1 MRNIRTDL
9 AVEAHEARY
18 GDALCDGV
26 TKNFSNVCGFE
37 VTELNISEK
46 AAAELGKPKGTYL
59 SAEFGRLWQDSDEA
73 AERAARLICA
83 LISRLAPSG
92 DGCVL
97 VAGLGNERITPDAVG
112 PKSVKML
119 TVTRHVKRLD
129 PGLYSRLGFGECA
142 AIIPGVLGDTGIES
156 ADIIRG
162 AAEAV
167 RPRCIIAIDAL
178 SSRRMARMAT
188 TVQVSAAGIAPGSG
202 VNNRRAAISQETM
215 GCPVISVGFPTVVDA
230 VTLTLDMLEE
240 AGIEEEKLDAA
251 AELLSESGRRSL
263 FVAPKD
269 CDMITE
275 CLANVASKAINIF
288 VHGVQEAL

>member
-73 AERAARLICA
+73 AERAAQLICA

-215 GCPVISVGFPTVVDA
+215 GCPVTSVGFPTVVDA

-288 VHGVQEAL
+288 VHGVQGAL

>member
-73 AERAARLICA
+73 AERTARLICA

-119 TVTRHVKRLD
+119 TVTRHVKCLD

-178 SSRRMARMAT
+178 SLRRMARMAT

-288 VHGVQEAL
+288 VHGVQGAL

>member
-59 SAEFGRLWQDSDEA
+59 SAEFGRLWQDSDEE

-288 VHGVQEAL
+288 VHGVQGAL

>member
-240 AGIEEEKLDAA
+240 AGIEEEKLDAV

-288 VHGVQEAL
+288 VHGVQGAL

>member
-288 VHGVQEAL
+288 VHGVQGAL

>member
-26 TKNFSNVCGFE
+26 TKKFSNICGFE

-46 AAAELGKPKGTYL
+46 AAAELGKPKGIYL

-73 AERAARLICA
+73 AERASRLICA

-97 VAGLGNERITPDAVG
+97 VAGLGNDRITPDAVG
-112 PKSVKML
+112 PKAVKML

-129 PGLYSRLGFGECA
+129 PGLYARLGFGECA

-162 AAEAV
+162 ASEAV

-202 VNNRRAAISQETM
+202 VNNRRASISQETM

-240 AGIEEEKLDAA
+240 AGIDGEKLDAA

-275 CLANVASKAINIF
+275 CLANVASKAVNMF
-288 VHGVQEAL
+288 VHGVQGAL

>member
-73 AERAARLICA
+73 AERAAQLICA

-269 CDMITE
+269 CDMTTE

-288 VHGVQEAL
+288 VHGVQGAL

>member
-215 GCPVISVGFPTVVDA
+215 GCPVIFVGFPTVVDA

-288 VHGVQEAL
+288 VHGVQGAL

>member
-26 TKNFSNVCGFE
+26 TKSFSSICGFE

-46 AAAELGKPKGTYL
+46 AAAELGKPKGLYL
-59 SAEFGRLWQDSDEA
+59 SAGFGRLWQDSDEA
-73 AERAARLICA
+73 AERAARLICS
-83 LISRLAPSG
+83 LIGRLAPSG

-97 VAGLGNERITPDAVG
+97 VAGLGNDRIIPDAVG

-240 AGIEEEKLDAA
+240 AGIEDEKLDAA

-269 CDMITE
+269 CDIITD
-275 CLANVASKAINIF
+275 CLAGVASRAVNMF
-288 VHGVQEAL
+288 VHGA

>member
-46 AAAELGKPKGTYL
+46 AATELGKPKGTYL

-73 AERAARLICA
+73 AERAAQLICA

-288 VHGVQEAL
+288 VHGVQGAL

>member
-202 VNNRRAAISQETM
+202 VNNRRASISQETM

-288 VHGVQEAL
+288 VHGVQGAL

>member
-251 AELLSESGRRSL
+251 AELLSESGRRSR

-288 VHGVQEAL
+288 VHGVQGAL

>member
-18 GDALCDGV
+18 GDAPCDGV
-26 TKNFSNVCGFE
+26 TKNFSNICGFE

-59 SAEFGRLWQDSDEA
+59 SAEFGRLWQDSDGA

-240 AGIEEEKLDAA
+240 AGIEDEKLDAA

-275 CLANVASKAINIF
+275 CLANVASKAVNMF
-288 VHGVQEAL
+288 VHGVQGAL

>member
-97 VAGLGNERITPDAVG
+97 VAGLGNERIPPDAVG

-230 VTLTLDMLEE
+230 VTLTLD
-240 AGIEEEKLDAA
+240 IEEEKLDAA

-288 VHGVQEAL
+288 VHGVQGAL

>member
-1 MRNIRTDL
+1 MRNIRTEL

-288 VHGVQEAL
+288 VHGVQGAL

>member
-73 AERAARLICA
+73 AERTARLICA

-142 AIIPGVLGDTGIES
+142 AIIPGVHC
-156 ADIIRG
+156 
-162 AAEAV
+162 
-167 RPRCIIAIDAL
+167 P
-178 SSRRMARMAT
+178 MA
-188 TVQVSAAGIAPGSG
+188 
-202 VNNRRAAISQETM
+202 
-215 GCPVISVGFPTVVDA
+215 
-230 VTLTLDMLEE
+230 
-240 AGIEEEKLDAA
+240 
-251 AELLSESGRRSL
+251 
-263 FVAPKD
+263 
-269 CDMITE
+269 
-275 CLANVASKAINIF
+275 
-288 VHGVQEAL
+288 

>member
-73 AERAARLICA
+73 AERAAQLICA

-275 CLANVASKAINIF
+275 CLANIASKAINIF
-288 VHGVQEAL
+288 VHGVQGAL

>member
-162 AAEAV
+162 AAGAV

-288 VHGVQEAL
+288 VHGVQGAL

>member
-26 TKNFSNVCGFE
+26 TKNLSNVCGFE

-46 AAAELGKPKGTYL
+46 AAAELGKPKGIYL

-288 VHGVQEAL
+288 VHGVQGAL

>member
-167 RPRCIIAIDAL
+167 RPRCIIVIDAL
-178 SSRRMARMAT
+178 SSRRMVRMAT

-288 VHGVQEAL
+288 VHGVRGAL

>member
-167 RPRCIIAIDAL
+167 RPRCIIVIDAL

-288 VHGVQEAL
+288 VHGVQGAL

>member
-97 VAGLGNERITPDAVG
+97 VAGLGNERITSDAVG

-288 VHGVQEAL
+288 VHGVQGAL

>member
-202 VNNRRAAISQETM
+202 VNNRRAAISQATM

-275 CLANVASKAINIF
+275 CLANVASKAVNIF
-288 VHGVQEAL
+288 VHGVQGAL

>member
-240 AGIEEEKLDAA
+240 AGIDEEKLDAA

-288 VHGVQEAL
+288 VHGVQGAL

>member
-26 TKNFSNVCGFE
+26 TKIFSNVCGFE

-288 VHGVQEAL
+288 VHGVQGAL

>member
-263 FVAPKD
+263 FVAQKD

-288 VHGVQEAL
+288 VHGVQGAL

>member
-215 GCPVISVGFPTVVDA
+215 GCPVISVGFPTVVDT

-288 VHGVQEAL
+288 VHGVQGAL

>member
-59 SAEFGRLWQDSDEA
+59 SAEFGRPWQDSDEA

-288 VHGVQEAL
+288 VHGVQGAL

>member
-263 FVAPKD
+263 FVVPKD

-288 VHGVQEAL
+288 VHGVQGAL

>member
-73 AERAARLICA
+73 AERAAQLICA

-288 VHGVQEAL
+288 VHGVQGAL

>member
-167 RPRCIIAIDAL
+167 RPRCIIAIEAL

-288 VHGVQEAL
+288 VHGVQGAL

>member
-73 AERAARLICA
+73 AERAAQLICA

-275 CLANVASKAINIF
+275 CLANVASKAINRV
-288 VHGVQEAL
+288 VHGVQGAL

>member
-46 AAAELGKPKGTYL
+46 AAAELRKPKGTYL

-288 VHGVQEAL
+288 VHGVQGAL

>member
-112 PKSVKML
+112 PKSVKVL

-288 VHGVQEAL
+288 VHGVQGAL

>member
-230 VTLTLDMLEE
+230 VTLALDMLEE

-288 VHGVQEAL
+288 VHGVQGAL

>member
-73 AERAARLICA
+73 AERAAQLICA

-97 VAGLGNERITPDAVG
+97 VAGLGNERTTPDAVG

-288 VHGVQEAL
+288 VHGVQGAL

>member
-73 AERAARLICA
+73 AERTAWLICA

-288 VHGVQEAL
+288 VHGVQGAL

>member
-59 SAEFGRLWQDSDEA
+59 SAEFGRLGQDSDEA
-73 AERAARLICA
+73 AERAAQLICA

-288 VHGVQEAL
+288 VHGVQGAL